1 MGRNGKEDSGGLLGN
16 GSFVVVDAVEAGVSG
31 GEDACDAGLSY
42 SVTSGFVNLTL
53 VCGLDEGLGIPV
65 PGETGVRG
73 DCALPPVF
81 ALGRVEIFGPLSR

>member
-1 MGRNGKEDSGGLLGN
+1 
-16 GSFVVVDAVEAGVSG
+16 
-31 GEDACDAGLSY
+31 
-42 SVTSGFVNLTL
+42 VTSGFVNLTL